1 MTKVLFIT
9 ANPNSAE
16 GSFGMAVGEAF
27 IEAYKNEHPQDEV
40 VTIDLFNTTVP
51 QSMQMYSLL
60 GVNLQQVKAL
70 RL

>member
-27 IEAYKNEHPQDEV
+27 IAAYRNAHPQAEV
-40 VTIDLFNTTVP
+40 VPIDLFNTT
-51 QSMQMYSLL
+51 
-60 GVNLQQVKAL
+60 
-70 RL
+70 